1 MADRWLEAKAYC
13 YILLRALNIG
23 GQYPNKYASNT
34 TIISAAITKARNAIA
49 SNTAMGKPQ
58 LILLTGA
65 SGFLAA
71 HVLNSLLRHGYSVRG
86 TVRNEGSASKV
97 RKTHSHLLNGDDSR
111 LSFAIVQD
119 IVKPG
124 AFDEAVKGV
133 DGVIH
138 TASPFQLQVEDN
150 ERDLLEPALKGT
162 TEILKAVQ
170 KNAPQ
175 VKRVVIT
182 SSFAS
187 IVDLSQ
193 GNRPGYTYSEKDW
206 NPVTYEQA
214 KTADGGTAYCAS
226 KTFAEKAAWD
236 FVKTEK
242 PNFDLA
248 AICPPM
254 VYGPLEN
261 DASLAHLNTSS
272 ADIYRFMNGSQEE
285 VGPTTFPG
293 NCTISRETKAVC
305 WKC

>member
-1 MADRWLEAKAYC
+1 
-13 YILLRALNIG
+13 
-23 GQYPNKYASNT
+23 
-34 TIISAAITKARNAIA
+34 
-49 SNTAMGKPQ
+49 MGKPQ

-86 TVRNEGSASKV
+86 TVRNEASASKV
-97 RKTHSHLLNGDDSR
+97 RKTHSHLLDGDDSR

-138 TASPFQLQVEDN
+138 TASPFQLQVENN

-214 KTADGGTAYCAS
+214 KTADGETAYCAS
-226 KTFAEKAAWD
+226 KTFAEKAAWN

-272 ADIYRFMNGSQEE
+272 ADIYRFMNGSQKE
-285 VGPTTFPG
+285 VGPTAFPG
-293 NCTISRETKAVC
+293 KCTTSRETKAVC